1 MFVFK
6 LVVWGLLLA
15 MLAFTYLV
23 NRRKFRQIIAV
34 VGVAYGA
41 IVLASFVNLREDTE
55 TLITIGTALGALVIA
70 YLITWGGGLLVLWR
84 GRRKGAKN

>member
-34 VGVAYGA
+34 VAVAYGA
-41 IVLASFVNLREDTE
+41 IVLATLLNIREDTE
-55 TLITIGTALGALVIA
+55 TLITIGSALGALIVA
-70 YLITWGGGLLVLWR
+70 YLITWGGGLLFLRR

>member
-1 MFVFK
+1 
-6 LVVWGLLLA
+6 

-34 VGVAYGA
+34 VAVAYGA

-55 TLITIGTALGALVIA
+55 TLITIGSALGALVVA
-70 YLITWGGGLLVLWR
+70 YLITWGGSLVILWR
-84 GRRKGAKN
+84 GRRKRAKN